1 MRHVFLTALVGFGL
15 SAAAQAADL
24 PVKAPMTPAV
34 YNWTG
39 FYIGGNVGY
48 GWHDP
53 TATFTPND
61 PGVGALGVFIG
72 QSPPIS
78 FNIAGALGG
87 LQIGYNW
94 QFNRTWVAGL
104 EADFDFASIKGNGSA
119 NYIANNGG
127 SPVNSTA
134 SEKTK
139 WFGTVRARLGY
150 LPTPNILVYGTG
162 GFAYGKVEQN
172 ASIVNPSTLAGFAG
186 ANGNCLVN
194 STCYAGTSSR
204 TRAGWTAGAGA
215 EYALTNK
222 WTVKAEYLYVNL
234 GSNSFTE
241 NLVFTGA
248 PVNTSSINASFSQ
261 TQFHVVR
268 GGLNYRF

>member
-1 MRHVFLTALVGFGL
+1 MRRLCLTLLVGFGL

-24 PVKAPMTPAV
+24 PVKAPAPIAPV

-53 TATFTPND
+53 TVSFTPND
-61 PGVGALGVFIG
+61 AFPGLGGFTGAG
-72 QSPPIS
+72 PPVS
-78 FNIAGALGG
+78 FNISGALGG
-87 LQIGYNW
+87 FQLGYNW
-94 QFNRTWVAGL
+94 QFAPTWVAGL
-104 EADFDFASIKGNGSA
+104 ETDFDFASIKGNGSA
-119 NYIANNGG
+119 NYLAAIANTF
-127 SPVNSTA
+127 NSTV

-139 WFGTVRARLGY
+139 WFGTVRARLGF
-150 LPTPNILVYGTG
+150 LPTPNLLIYGTG
-162 GFAYGKVEQN
+162 GLAYGKVEQN
-172 ASIVNPSTLAGFAG
+172 ATHTNVFGGSIVGSNAVCVGAPST
-186 ANGNCLVN
+186 CW
-194 STCYAGTSSR
+194 TGTSSR
-204 TRAGWTAGAGA
+204 TATGWTAGAGA
-215 EYALTNK
+215 EYAFMNH

-241 NLVFTGA
+241 NVVLPPFAA
-248 PVNTSSINASFSQ
+248 PPSSFNASFSQ